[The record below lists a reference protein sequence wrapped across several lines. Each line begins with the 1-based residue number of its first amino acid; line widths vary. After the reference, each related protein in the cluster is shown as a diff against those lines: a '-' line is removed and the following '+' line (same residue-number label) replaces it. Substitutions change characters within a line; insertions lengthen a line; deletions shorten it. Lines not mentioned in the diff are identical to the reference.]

1 MKKMAADSVVEQLRT
16 LDGELFKS
24 EVVLRMY
31 LALKTHAIESLRG
44 AFQSGSKDMYATV
57 LKSYAQWTS
66 AVREEEIT
74 ALKRTD
80 SLDAL
85 WLQVAVMYVK
95 QSYRSSDTDAVSVR
109 IKTPELEE
117 FVQAFY
123 KWVVRAPGCASGEL
137 WSQDPIRLDFAIR
150 EAFRCALMDSIH
162 VLHVEKVEDDVG
174 PEDSVSHFGDDDDAT
189 TVVSVKSVKSRR
201 EVGSGSSV
209 VKSSRSVLSHVSRST
224 QDSKTTK
231 ASRQSRLTPAKISVM
246 NTVKEES
253 VISTAETEESLPPV
267 RFDDQPKVIEI
278 SLGT

>member
-1 MKKMAADSVVEQLRT
+1 MAADSVVEQLRT

-57 LKSYAQWTS
+57 LKSYAQWTT

-137 WSQDPIRLDFAIR
+137 WSQDPIRLDFAMR

-189 TVVSVKSVKSRR
+189 TVVSVKSVKSRK
-201 EVGSGSSV
+201 EVASGSSV
-209 VKSSRSVLSHVSRST
+209 VKSRSVVSHASRSS

-231 ASRQSRLTPAKISVM
+231 ASRQSRLTPAKISVLS
-246 NTVKEES
+246 VLKEES
-253 VISTAETEESLPPV
+253 VVSAASAAETEESLPPV
-267 RFDDQPKVIEI
+267 RFDDKPKVIEI